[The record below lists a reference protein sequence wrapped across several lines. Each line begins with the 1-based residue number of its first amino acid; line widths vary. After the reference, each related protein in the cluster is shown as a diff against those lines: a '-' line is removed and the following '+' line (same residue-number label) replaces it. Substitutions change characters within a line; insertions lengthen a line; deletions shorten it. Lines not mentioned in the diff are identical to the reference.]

1 MTEPVQPDREGK
13 ASSRRLVWILVGV
26 MALSFTFG
34 IAMFLPAE
42 HRAYKLVETLA
53 KYQARRPPE

>member
-1 MTEPVQPDREGK
+1 MTGAEHPGNAGDT
-13 ASSRRLVWILVGV
+13 SSRRLIWFLVGI
-26 MALSFTFG
+26 MLLSFTFG

-42 HRAYKLVETLA
+42 HRAYKLVETMA